1 MTKENNNK
9 KKSIKNL
16 KPFNKMDKE
25 KQRKIASQG
34 GKAAAKKKAER
45 RSFKECLDILLNK
58 KVKDLDFKDSF
69 KSSLVK
75 IGADIE
81 NDQVD
86 MAIAIAQV
94 ARALTG
100 DPKSYEKIRDTL
112 GEKPVEKIEV
122 RSINTE
128 VARKVED
135 LVKNELSSD
144 LAVEK

>member
-1 MTKENNNK
+1 MTKLK
-9 KKSIKNL
+9 KKKDIKNL
-16 KPFNKMDKE
+16 RPFNKMDKE
-25 KQRKIASQG
+25 EQRKIASKG
-34 GKAAAKKKAER
+34 GKASAQKKQER
-45 RSFKECLDILLNK
+45 RSFKECLDIILNK
-58 KVKDLDFKDSF
+58 KVKDLNFKDSF

-75 IGADIE
+75 LGADID
-81 NDQVD
+81 NDQID

-128 VARKVED
+128 VAKKVEE
-135 LVKNELSSD
+135 LVKTELYSGST
-144 LAVEK
+144 E

>member
-69 KSSLVK
+69 NK
-75 IGADIE
+75 IS
-81 NDQVD
+81 
-86 MAIAIAQV
+86 
-94 ARALTG
+94 RH
-100 DPKSYEKIRDTL
+100 S
-112 GEKPVEKIEV
+112 
-122 RSINTE
+122 
-128 VARKVED
+128 
-135 LVKNELSSD
+135 
-144 LAVEK
+144 